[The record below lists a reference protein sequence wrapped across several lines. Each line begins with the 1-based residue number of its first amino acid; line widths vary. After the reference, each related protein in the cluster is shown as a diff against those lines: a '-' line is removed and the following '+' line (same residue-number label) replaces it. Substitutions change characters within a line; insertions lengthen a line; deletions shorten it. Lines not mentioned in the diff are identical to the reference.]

1 MHEHGHGHGHERE
14 HGARPLTRRIA
25 GFELRLP
32 DDWHEVPDGV
42 PDVAGWARTTAAGLV
57 EAAGADGL
65 AAVQTADATEVLAE
79 QLADVA
85 AAVRETGIA
94 ALRTA
99 VLVRHPER
107 GVVDA
112 MVTLVAQHGLSAP
125 EFTHQLAA
133 TVEAATEPEP
143 VYAGQVTGA
152 VDAGE
157 VAGVHLVL
165 GHGAQDDLGEGVAV
179 LEERVVLGVFP
190 PQTADM
196 VEVTAIARSVG
207 SFDDMPQAMIDVLA
221 GLTVDCEPL
230 S

>member
-1 MHEHGHGHGHERE
+1 M
-14 HGARPLTRRIA
+14 RPVSRRIA

-42 PDVAGWARTTAAGLV
+42 PDVVGWARSTAAGLV

-65 AAVQTADATEVLAE
+65 VAVQTADATDVLAE

-85 AAVRETGIA
+85 AAVQGTGIA

-99 VLVRHPER
+99 VLVRNPER

-112 MVTLVAQHGLSAP
+112 MITLVAQQGLSVQ
-125 EFTHQLAA
+125 EFTHQLAEIVA
-133 TVEAATEPEP
+133 AATEPEP
-143 VYAGQVTGA
+143 VYAGQVTAA

-190 PQTADM
+190 PHTTDM

-221 GLTVDCEPL
+221 GLSIDSEPL

>member
-1 MHEHGHGHGHERE
+1 MSRQ
-14 HGARPLTRRIA
+14 IA

-32 DDWHEVPDGV
+32 DDWHEVPDGA
-42 PDVAGWARTTAAGLV
+42 PDVAGWARTTAEGLV

-65 AAVQTADATEVLAE
+65 VAVQAADAADVLAE
-79 QLADVA
+79 QLTEVA
-85 AAVRETGIA
+85 AVVQGTGIA

-112 MVTLVAQHGLSAP
+112 MITLVAQQGLSAE
-125 EFTHQLAA
+125 EFTHQLAE

-143 VYAGQVTGA
+143 VYAGQVTGS

-165 GHGAQDDLGEGVAV
+165 GHEAQDDLGEGVAL

-190 PQTADM
+190 PETADM

-221 GLTVDCEPL
+221 GLSIDSEPL